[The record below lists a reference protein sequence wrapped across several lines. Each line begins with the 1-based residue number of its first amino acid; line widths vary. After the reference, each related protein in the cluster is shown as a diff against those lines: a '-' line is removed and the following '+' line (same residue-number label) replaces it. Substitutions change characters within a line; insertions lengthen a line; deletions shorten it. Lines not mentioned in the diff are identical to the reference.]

1 MRPLLVDL
9 EYNRSLA
16 SSLAKAVPADLAV
29 IDRRSFPDG
38 ETYLR
43 YTTSPDGRD
52 VVILCSLDRPDG
64 KFLPLLFAAGTAREL
79 GASSVGLVAPYLCYM
94 RQDRRFHPGEALT
107 STAFVRHLSGE
118 FDWLVTVEPHLHRL
132 KSLAELYSI
141 PAKALHV
148 ASQVAA
154 WIGKNVEVP
163 ILIGPD
169 SESEQWVAAI
179 ARAAGAPWIVL
190 EKRRRGDRDVE
201 VTVSP
206 MDRWSGHTPVL
217 VDDIVSTGRTM
228 IETIAHPAFAAMP
241 PPVCLAIHGLFAGN
255 AYRELL
261 EAGAARVA
269 TANTVPHESNAIDVA
284 EPLAAAIAEMLPV
297 R

>member
-9 EYNRSLA
+9 ENHASLA
-16 SSLAKAVPADLAV
+16 LPLARAMPAELAV
-29 IDRRSFPDG
+29 LERRSFPDG

-43 YTTSPDGRD
+43 YETSLEGRD
-52 VVILCSLDRPDG
+52 VAILCTLDRPDG
-64 KFLPLLFAAGTAREL
+64 KVLPLLFAARTAREL
-79 GASSVGLVAPYLCYM
+79 GAASVGLIAPYLCYM

-107 STAFVRHLSGE
+107 SAAFARHLSFE

-132 KSLAELYSI
+132 KSLSELYSI
-141 PAKALHV
+141 PARALRV
-148 ASQVAA
+148 APQVAG
-154 WIGKNVEVP
+154 WIGKNIEAPV
-163 ILIGPD
+163 LIGPD

-179 ARAAGAPWIVL
+179 AQAARAPWIVL
-190 EKRRRGDRDVE
+190 EKRRHGDRDVE
-201 VTVSP
+201 VAVPP
-206 MDRWSGHTPVL
+206 MDRWSGRTPVL

-228 IETIAHPAFAAMP
+228 IETIGHSAFAAMQ
-241 PPVCLAIHGLFAGN
+241 PPVCLAIHGLFAGS

-269 TANTVPHESNAIDVA
+269 TSNTVPHESNAIDIC
-284 EPLAAAIAEMLPV
+284 EPLAAAILEMMPV